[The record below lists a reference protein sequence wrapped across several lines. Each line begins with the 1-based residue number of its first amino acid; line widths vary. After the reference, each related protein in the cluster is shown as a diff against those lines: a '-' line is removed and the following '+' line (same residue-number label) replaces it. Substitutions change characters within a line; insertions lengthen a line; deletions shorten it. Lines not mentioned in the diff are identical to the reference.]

1 MLLSEKFCKSHN
13 FEKSLILADLYLI
26 SDEFSSCSPWSTVNT
41 PCNTSCGGGV
51 MMKVRSC
58 TNPRPQGKDGKDCE
72 GIDKQYFPCN
82 EKPCDM
88 QVGVLAD
95 VLQYSNFLLH

>member
-1 MLLSEKFCKSHN
+1 M
-13 FEKSLILADLYLI
+13 
-26 SDEFSSCSPWSTVNT
+26 NT

-88 QVGVLAD
+88 QVGVLTDAKAS
-95 VLQYSNFLLH
+95 VVVALCFSILIFYYVR